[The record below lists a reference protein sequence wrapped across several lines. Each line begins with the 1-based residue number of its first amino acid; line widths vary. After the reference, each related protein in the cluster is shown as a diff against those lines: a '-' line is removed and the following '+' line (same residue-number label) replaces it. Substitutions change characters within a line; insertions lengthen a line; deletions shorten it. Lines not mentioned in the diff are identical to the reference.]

1 MAASHEFLRRLLE
14 KDALS
19 TYYWED
25 VRAAIH
31 HVATTRVPES
41 ERVLRRLLTADFTVR
56 LARASGAPHALAPE
70 DMLRSVAIQALG
82 TWNRRRHRDVIARV
96 ARTSHSDLLVA
107 IARSHLA
114 R

>member
-1 MAASHEFLRRLLE
+1 MAASHEFLGRLLGHG
-14 KDALS
+14 ALA
-19 TYYWED
+19 TYDWEE

-31 HVATTRVPES
+31 HVAATRVPES
-41 ERVLRRLLTADFTVR
+41 EDVLRRLLTTDFTVR
-56 LARASGAPHALAPE
+56 LSEKSSAPHALSPE